1 MVDIPDS
8 TFTRLQQ
15 FARPFI
21 DTPASVIERALDAL
35 EREVGGKSPSPAA
48 NTPSGNF
55 LEFQPN
61 SPPNLTH
68 TRVLAAK
75 FQGHI
80 VQPKWNSLLRHAHE
94 VAFRKLG
101 NYEKLE
107 EKTIARIHK
116 GAKTDDG
123 FQPLGNLGF
132 SIQGVAANDAWK
144 AVLHL
149 ARALGCS
156 VEVEFEWRSKED
168 AQHPGRR
175 GRLAWNPT
183 V

>member
-1 MVDIPDS
+1 
-8 TFTRLQQ
+8 
-15 FARPFI
+15 
-21 DTPASVIERALDAL
+21 
-35 EREVGGKSPSPAA
+35 
-48 NTPSGNF
+48 
-55 LEFQPN
+55 
-61 SPPNLTH
+61 
-68 TRVLAAK
+68 
-75 FQGHI
+75 
-80 VQPKWNSLLRHAHE
+80 
-94 VAFRKLG
+94 LG